1 MPKGTSVMAAILSVA
16 AAILTQG
23 SGVAAA
29 ILGQGSGMAAIF
41 ITELRIIG
49 EVPEDRNGRI
59 QWRGSDKHTDSENIR
74 NQETEV
80 ETNADILSISG
91 NVSMGTCGPRV
102 CSTRARA
109 KLTSASL
116 RVISLLSMR
125 LVV

>member
-1 MPKGTSVMAAILSVA
+1 MRTGTEGGIIWVM
-16 AAILTQG
+16 
-23 SGVAAA
+23 
-29 ILGQGSGMAAIF
+29 LGFKALAFVCFLARKVGHAGAPPPRKMNGPL
-41 ITELRIIG
+41 ELC
-49 EVPEDRNGRI
+49 P
-59 QWRGSDKHTDSENIR
+59 GSDKHTDSENIR